1 MRGTADLNQ
10 ILVFVRV
17 VRAGSFS
24 EAARQL
30 GVPKAT
36 VSRKVSELEGRL
48 GARLLQRTT
57 RKLSLTEAG
66 RVYFDRTAPSITE
79 IEEAE
84 HSVRQLQAVPRG
96 TLRVSI
102 PLMFGMLGPIVAEYL
117 ELYPEV
123 QVEIVCTDRKVDLV
137 DERFDA
143 AIRTGALADSTL
155 VARKLGTSRAALVAA
170 PSYCKRRGEP
180 RTPAEV
186 TTHECIVFGAGTSP
200 ALWILEAGTKRSEV
214 RVTPRLA
221 VNDMEIMRSVA
232 LAGAGITWLPEL
244 FCGAD
249 IRKGRLRQLLPDW
262 CMAPVPVHAVYP
274 TARQVSPKVVTFVDL
289 VAKRLRFDGEE

>member
-30 GVPKAT
+30 RMPKAT
-36 VSRKVSELEGRL
+36 VSRKVSELEDRL

-66 RVYFDRTAPSITE
+66 RGYFDRTAPSISE
-79 IEEAE
+79 IEQAEAT
-84 HSVRQLQAVPRG
+84 VGQLQAAPRG

-102 PLMFGMLGPIVAEYL
+102 PLMFGMMGPIVAEYL

-123 QVEIVCTDRKVDLV
+123 ELEIVSTDRRVDLV
-137 DERFDA
+137 EERFDV
-143 AIRTGALADSTL
+143 AIRAGTLADSTL
-155 VARKLGTSRAALVAA
+155 IARKLGIARSALVAA
-170 PSYCKRRGEP
+170 PSYLKRRGEP
-180 RTPAEV
+180 RTPADV
-186 TTHECIVFGAGTSP
+186 SKHQCIIFGAGTKPSV
-200 ALWILEAGTKRSEV
+200 WVLESGNKRAEV

-221 VNDMEIMRSVA
+221 VNDMEIMRDVA
-232 LAGAGITWLPEL
+232 LAGMGIAALPEL
-244 FCGAD
+244 FGAAE
-249 IRKGRLRQLLPDW
+249 IRKGRLRHVLPEW
-262 CMAPVPVHAVYP
+262 CLAQVPVYAVYP
-274 TARQVSPKVVTFVDL
+274 TSRQVSPKVVTFIDL
-289 VAKRLRFDGEE
+289 VAKRLRFDVDK